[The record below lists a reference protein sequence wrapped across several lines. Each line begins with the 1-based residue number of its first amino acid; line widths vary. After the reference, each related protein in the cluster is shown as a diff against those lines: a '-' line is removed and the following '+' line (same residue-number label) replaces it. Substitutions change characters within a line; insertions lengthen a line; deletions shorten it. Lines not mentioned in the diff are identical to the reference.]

1 MSFKCRWNAGCLTSS
16 ACYSLIQ
23 HLCHLSFWKIK
34 VQSTIFEKDTV
45 SAVDTAPANIPA
57 RVSGQQQQHV
67 CSMSVHM
74 ALNNVLVYFCP
85 QILTNSPM
93 LLVIL
98 KDVLISICIRSC
110 LKISEV
116 SSPLCS
122 AVTYSSSCDPVTR
135 SWTHHFFRNS
145 VVSNKPSDV
154 KNLWD

>member
-1 MSFKCRWNAGCLTSS
+1 MLFKCRCQYSWLHVTCKLSNRSRAKDLTSS

-23 HLCHLSFWKIK
+23 HLCHLSFWRIK
-34 VQSTIFEKDTV
+34 VQS
-45 SAVDTAPANIPA
+45 A
-57 RVSGQQQQHV
+57 VSGQQQQQQQHV
-67 CSMSVHM
+67 CSMSVNM

-85 QILTNSPM
+85 HILTNSPM

-110 LKISEV
+110 LKISKV

-135 SWTHHFFRNS
+135 SQTHHFFRNS
-145 VVSNKPSDV
+145 VVSNKPSNV